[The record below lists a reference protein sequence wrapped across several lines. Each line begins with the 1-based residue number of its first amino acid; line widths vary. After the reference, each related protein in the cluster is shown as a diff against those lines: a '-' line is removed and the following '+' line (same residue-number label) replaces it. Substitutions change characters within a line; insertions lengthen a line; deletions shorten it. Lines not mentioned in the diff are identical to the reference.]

1 MSDFADPGPT
11 SPTIQSVART
21 ARRRFGSGWEAG
33 KRVSFFILLVLIM
46 LVPLNMV
53 AGVIEERAYTKRA
66 VEEEVGAQWGPTQ
79 TIGGPALVV
88 PYQVSRVQIN
98 SDGEP
103 KTIIETRYAVFT
115 PEELDI
121 AATSAVEKRTKS
133 IYQILVYGA
142 NVGISGRFKAPDFS
156 QLGVTPTSIAWD
168 QASLV
173 LGLSGVRAVNAA
185 SLTAGGAER
194 QIEAGVLPYHPF
206 DEGIRAALP
215 VELVGTSPQPFD
227 FDLQLSLNGR
237 GHIAFQPL
245 GRQTR
250 IAVKSNWPHP
260 NFIGSPLP
268 TARTIT
274 ADGFEATWAIS
285 HIATGAPLAWLT
297 HEYKPQPE
305 RTVSVGVALT
315 EPGDVHQQT
324 DRIVKYGILVVGLTF
339 GTMFVVSLLKQN
351 RVHLVQYLL
360 IGASIS
366 LFYLLLLSLAEQ
378 MDFALSYLVAS
389 LVDIAIVA
397 WYAGATIRRLMG
409 WVTGGV
415 LAAVHGYMYVLLQM
429 ESYSLISGTI
439 GLLVALLGVMIA
451 TRKVDWF
458 ALGEP
463 MGEPLGEPREQP
475 AQA

>member
-1 MSDFADPGPT
+1 MSDFADPGANT
-11 SPTIQSVART
+11 PTIQSVARS

-46 LVPLNMV
+46 LVPLGMV
-53 AGVIEERAYTKRA
+53 EGVIEERGSTKRA
-66 VEEEVGAQWGPTQ
+66 VEDEIGAQWGPAQ
-79 TIGGPALVV
+79 SIGGPVLVV
-88 PYQVSRVQIN
+88 PYEVSRVQVN
-98 SDGEP
+98 ANGEA
-103 KTIIETRYAVFT
+103 KAVVETHYAVFT
-115 PEELDI
+115 PEELRI
-121 AATSAVEKRTKS
+121 AAKAGVQKRYKS
-133 IYQILVYGA
+133 IYEMLVYGA
-142 NVGISGRFKAPDFS
+142 DVAIAGRFAAPDFG
-156 QLGVTPTSIAWD
+156 QLGVTPTQIAWD

-185 SLTAGGAER
+185 SLTAGGSER

-206 DEGIRAALP
+206 EEGIRATVP
-215 VELVGTSPQPFD
+215 VQTIGVGVQAFD
-227 FDLQLSLNGR
+227 FAFQLSLNGR
-237 GHIAFQPL
+237 DQIAFQPL
-245 GRQTR
+245 GRQSEISVT
-250 IAVKSNWPHP
+250 SDWPHP

-274 ADGFEATWAIS
+274 ADGFEASWSIS

-324 DRIVKYGILVVGLTF
+324 DRIVKYGILVIGLTF
-339 GTMFVVSLLKQN
+339 GTMFVVSLLKQD

-360 IGASIS
+360 IGASIT

-378 MDFALSYLVAS
+378 MDFALSYLIAS
-389 LVDIAIVA
+389 LTDIAIVA

-429 ESYSLISGTI
+429 ESVSLLSGTV

-463 MGEPLGEPREQP
+463 REEA